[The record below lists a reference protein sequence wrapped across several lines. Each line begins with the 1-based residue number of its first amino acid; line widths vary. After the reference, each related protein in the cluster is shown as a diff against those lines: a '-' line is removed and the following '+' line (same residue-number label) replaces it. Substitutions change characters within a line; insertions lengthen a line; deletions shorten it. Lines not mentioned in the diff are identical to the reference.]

1 MIFQLEFK
9 DKKEFAQ
16 AKNLIHLQKEYA
28 KEYGEEELLNL
39 KSVTIISEDVAKTI
53 MLSNNEY
60 NDELPE
66 SDDNFKEF
74 SLYDSVSGDDFVI
87 VGSTEWV

>member
-28 KEYGEEELLNL
+28 KEYGEEELMKL
-39 KSVTIISEDVAKTI
+39 KSITIIAEDVAKTI
-53 MLSNNEY
+53 TLRNNKY
-60 NDELPE
+60 NNELPE
-66 SDDNFKEF
+66 SDENNTHIC
-74 SLYDSVSGDDFVI
+74 LYDLLCGVDFKI
-87 VGSTEWV
+87 I